1 MSTVKLHNYLNVHL
15 QDTLGKK
22 DSPYFITKIA

>member
-15 QDTLGKK
+15 QDILGKK
-22 DSPYFITKIA
+22 ETHYFITKIA